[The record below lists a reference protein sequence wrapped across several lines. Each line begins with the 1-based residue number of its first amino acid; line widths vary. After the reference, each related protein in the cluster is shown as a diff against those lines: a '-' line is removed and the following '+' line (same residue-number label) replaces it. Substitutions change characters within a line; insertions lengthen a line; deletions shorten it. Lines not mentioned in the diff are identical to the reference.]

1 MTILVGVD
9 GSPRSQAA
17 IRAGREE
24 ASLRQSALVVMM
36 AYGGEG
42 VLGTPAG
49 RPLAT
54 TRSTGEDL
62 ELATSTLRGVVRA
75 ALGADDGVQL
85 HVAAGQP
92 GRVLVETARER
103 DAVMIVLAARKEG
116 APSRLLGAV
125 SQYVLRN
132 APCPVLVVPE
142 TSTAR

>member
-1 MTILVGVD
+1 MTVLVGVD
-9 GSPRSQAA
+9 GSPRSYAA
-17 IRAGREE
+17 IRVGKEE
-24 ASLRQSALVVMM
+24 ASLRRTELVVMM

-42 VLGTPAG
+42 VLGAPAG
-49 RPLAT
+49 RPLSTA
-54 TRSTGEDL
+54 RSDEEDR
-62 ELATSTLRGVVRA
+62 ELTSSTLRTVLRA
-75 ALGADDGVQL
+75 ALGTDDGVQL

-103 DAVMIVLAARKEG
+103 DAAMIVLAARKEG

-142 TSTAR
+142 TSRAR

>member
-1 MTILVGVD
+1 MTVLVGVD
-9 GSPRSQAA
+9 GSARSYAA
-17 IRAGREE
+17 LRIGKEE
-24 ASLRQSALVVMM
+24 ASLRRAQLVAMM

-49 RPLAT
+49 LPLAT
-54 TRSTGEDL
+54 GRSDAEDR
-62 ELATSTLRGVVRA
+62 ELATSTLRSVLRA
-75 ALGADDGVQL
+75 ALGTDDGVQ
-85 HVAAGQP
+85 VQVVAGQP

-103 DAVMIVLAARKEG
+103 EAVMIVLAARKEG

-142 TSTAR
+142 ASKAR